1 MGKDEVLQK
10 IDEIYENLLRG
21 QKENGEGKCF
31 TLDTEQAIVYVEELQ
46 CKVLKGKST
55 YRCNYDKKPEI
66 FARIDLL
73 LHLIYRLLKADMT
86 VNIRKIHYTYKE
98 MFADTSAVQNVSEH
112 ICKAIGCSRDSLN
125 IFASAKG
132 RIAGDIKFTFTKEGR
147 RYVTNCQYGTGIEP
161 RDVAHELKFVKLTAT
176 KLLLVLVVEKDTIF
190 QRLLEEKFHK
200 RFRCIIITGCGMPT
214 VATRTLLNK
223 AQKELDLPVVFLGDQ
238 NTGGFNICSS
248 YFCGSKDM
256 AYDSLKLM
264 HTKH

>member
-1 MGKDEVLQK
+1 MKLKVRQLKKDKGVKGDNDIVKSLEKYKNEYLRTKRTYDNLDDLKKDKIGYGDLWQVRYMGKDEVLQK

-31 TLDTEQAIVYVEELQ
+31 TLDTEQANVYVEELQ

-66 FARIDLL
+66 FARIDFL

-98 MFADTSAVQNVSEH
+98 MFADTSAVQNVLER

-132 RIAGDIKFTFTKEGR
+132 RIVGDIKFTFTKEGR
-147 RYVTNCQYGTGIEP
+147 RYVTNCQRGIGIEP
-161 RDVAHELKFVKLTAT
+161 REVGHE
-176 KLLLVLVVEKDTIF
+176 
-190 QRLLEEKFHK
+190 Q
-200 RFRCIIITGCGMPT
+200 MNSS
-214 VATRTLLNK
+214 LLN
-223 AQKELDLPVVFLGDQ
+223 
-238 NTGGFNICSS
+238 
-248 YFCGSKDM
+248 
-256 AYDSLKLM
+256 
-264 HTKH
+264 